1 MSPDSANR
9 SRSACPLL
17 IRTHEHHDAGL
28 REAPRAPR
36 RFVVFSTTER
46 D

>member
-9 SRSACPLL
+9 SRSACPLV
-17 IRTHEHHDAGL
+17 IRTHAHHDAPFAEG
-28 REAPRAPR
+28 PRAPR
-36 RFVVFSTTER
+36 RFVVLSTTER